1 MAAGLQEDV
10 MQAGGDC
17 AQAATE
23 EVRNR
28 SSGAEEKGVGGRQA
42 VVGFGLEA
50 RWVEVGLRMSAGD
63 LQGADGV
70 QDIDENLER

>member
-1 MAAGLQEDV
+1 

-23 EVRNR
+23 EARIR
-28 SSGAEEKGVGGRQA
+28 SSGAEEKGEGDRQV
-42 VVGFGLEA
+42 VVGLGLEA
-50 RWVEVGLRMSAGD
+50 RWVEVGLRLSAGD